1 MKKVILILGIA
12 ATLTSCQKDEL
23 EGFSVAPTNT
33 TTDITLEVKQLTEA
47 YGLWGVES
55 MSSFS
60 GDELPQTIDKIFIN
74 GDKIYTTSIVG
85 NSTETTVET
94 FYIEFNQ
101 LHAETDRLIVSIS
114 DTGELTIIYTI
125 RRVILKASR
134 F

>member
-1 MKKVILILGIA
+1 
-12 ATLTSCQKDEL
+12 
-23 EGFSVAPTNT
+23 
-33 TTDITLEVKQLTEA
+33 
-47 YGLWGVES
+47 

-74 GDKIYTTSIVG
+74 GDKIYTTYIVG

-125 RRVILKASR
+125 ERVILKASR